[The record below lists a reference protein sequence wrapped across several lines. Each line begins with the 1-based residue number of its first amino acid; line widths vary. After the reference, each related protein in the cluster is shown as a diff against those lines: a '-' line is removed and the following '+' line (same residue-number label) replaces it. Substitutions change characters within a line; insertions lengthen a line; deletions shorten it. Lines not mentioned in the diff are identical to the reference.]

1 MSDRWVK
8 VAGIASGSFLLAL
21 AIFTYGLAVGYYQ
34 LWPFGTIR
42 AVRAVALSYLKY
54 GEVVPDNRRHVA
66 APDAPRARF
75 AIHAPALRAG
85 GHYAFLGWDESRGS
99 YAAWL
104 YDADGSLVHTWV
116 VDYDALDPDGPSN
129 GSDAPHAF
137 HVLADGSIIVGFDRG
152 DVMARLDRCSV
163 PVWIRPGIFHHAM
176 EPAEDGSIWTWHASG
191 TAYGHYHYLE
201 NFDPETG
208 EHIKGLALVEDII
221 AKSDLAATIMAVPS
235 DYQFREF
242 VRDPEDELDIFHPN
256 DIEEVSAGF
265 AEHHSMFEAGDL
277 MLGFKNINLVL
288 IVDHE
293 SYDIKWWSHGPWR
306 FQHDPDLRSDGKISV
321 YDNNPDRGS
330 SQILTIDP
338 STREV
343 SNDLSDMTFSFYSEF
358 RGKHQYL
365 PNGNLIIVVPEEG
378 RVIEVTRNGRKV
390 LEFNNISP
398 FRNEYN
404 EDVENAMW
412 LEPGYFHQVPTC
424 RHQP

>member
-8 VAGIASGSFLLAL
+8 VAAFASACFLLAL
-21 AIFTYGLAVGYYQ
+21 AIFTYGLAVGHYGI
-34 LWPFGTIR
+34 WPFR
-42 AVRAVALSYLKY
+42 AIKVAETVALSYLEY
-54 GEVVPDNRRHVA
+54 REFVPEGRRHVA
-66 APDAPRARF
+66 APDAPRVPF

-85 GHYAFLGWDESRGS
+85 GYYVFLGWDDSRKS

-104 YDADGSLVHTWV
+104 YDADGSLLHSWV

-129 GSDAPHAF
+129 GSDDPHAF
-137 HVLADGSIIVGFDRG
+137 HVLPDGSIIVGFDRG

-176 EPAEDGSIWTWHASG
+176 EPAEDGSIWTWHAEG

-201 NFDPETG
+201 NFDPGTG

-221 AKSDLAATIMAVPS
+221 GKSDLAAILMAVPT

-242 VRDPEDELDIFHPN
+242 ARDPEDELDIFHPN
-256 DIEEVSAGF
+256 DIEEVSAAF
-265 AEHHSMFEAGDL
+265 AKQSSMFEAGDL
-277 MLGFKNINLVL
+277 MLSFKTINLVL
-288 IVDHE
+288 VIDPA
-293 SYDIKWWSHGPWR
+293 SYEIKWWSHGPWR

-330 SQILTIDP
+330 SRILTIDP

-343 SNDLSDMTFSFYSEF
+343 SDELSDLTFSFYSEY

-365 PNGNLIIVVPEEG
+365 PNGNVIIVVPEEG
-378 RVIEVTRNGRKV
+378 RVVEVTNTGRKV

-398 FRNEYN
+398 FWQEYN
-404 EDVENAMW
+404 EDVENAVW
-412 LEPGYFHQVPTC
+412 LEPGYFQVIPTC
-424 RHQP
+424 RDPP